1 MTINSFF
8 SFLKIKIQKSSIF
21 GQFVRYLLT
30 GGLAFIVDFSI
41 FTFLLYV
48 FNLHYLLANMLS
60 LLGGLFLNYFISVKW
75 VFSEC
80 KRNLEN
86 KQKTE
91 LSVFIIIGLIGVGL
105 NQLLMLL
112 MVGVM
117 SLQELLSK
125 IIAAAL
131 ILFWNFGARKM
142 LLFRFKKDV

>member
-1 MTINSFF
+1 
-8 SFLKIKIQKSSIF
+8 
-21 GQFVRYLLT
+21 
-30 GGLAFIVDFSI
+30 
-41 FTFLLYV
+41 
-48 FNLHYLLANMLS
+48 MLS

-91 LSVFIIIGLIGVGL
+91 LTIFTIIGFIGVGL

-117 SLQELLSK
+117 SWQELFSK
-125 IIAAAL
+125 IIATAL
-131 ILFWNFGARKM
+131 VLFWNFGARKM

>member
-1 MTINSFF
+1 
-8 SFLKIKIQKSSIF
+8 
-21 GQFVRYLLT
+21 
-30 GGLAFIVDFSI
+30 
-41 FTFLLYV
+41 
-48 FNLHYLLANMLS
+48 MLS

-117 SLQELLSK
+117 NLQELLSK